1 VVTKF
6 SDYHLQIKVTALLKM
21 PLSVQAQGR
30 RRRTTAMTTTTTTMR
45 GILRPPSY
53 LSSEGSRSSRRPRR
67 RPRPRPRSRPRV
79 PMIRFARRVRRRIIP
94 HRTDRINRL
103 PLALQVLPRRRRWIP
118 PVDTASGSVWVDGLR
133 RSARSHP
140 VLGSI
145 VVNGLRRSARR
156 L

>member
-6 SDYHLQIKVTALLKM
+6 SNYHYQIKVTVLLKM
-21 PLSVQAQGR
+21 PLSAQAQGR
-30 RRRTTAMTTTTTTMR
+30 RHRATAIRTTTTTTTTR

-53 LSSEGSRSSRRPRR
+53 LSTEGSRPRR
-67 RPRPRPRSRPRV
+67 RTRSRPRV

-145 VVNGLRRSARR
+145 VVNGLRRSAR
-156 L
+156 LL